1 LRAFQKYNLSLNCT
15 QDVLLLL
22 LLLRCCLSK
31 SKSCGSRNYRM
42 PKGLGASGSA
52 IATATAAAVE
62 IMAKVIKTARGKNF
76 ANIDLRF
83 VFSANTNNN

>member
-1 LRAFQKYNLSLNCT
+1 
-15 QDVLLLL
+15 
-22 LLLRCCLSK
+22 
-31 SKSCGSRNYRM
+31 M

-76 ANIDLRF
+76 ANIKLAQRYKHRYIYT
-83 VFSANTNNN
+83 SAHKNFADN

>member
-1 LRAFQKYNLSLNCT
+1 
-15 QDVLLLL
+15 
-22 LLLRCCLSK
+22 
-31 SKSCGSRNYRM
+31 M